1 MALAIIIAAAG
12 AGVATLLRARLAPPA
27 LTGAVLTPA
36 PAAYDFRLQ
45 DVNGQRVS
53 LSSLHGKVVVL
64 TFLYAHC
71 PDVCPLIAESLHRAY
86 GLLGPTAANAA
97 FVAVSVD
104 PKGDTVAAVRQ
115 FLQAHRVQGE
125 LTYLRGTFA
134 ELRPV
139 WAHYYV
145 GSDAQ
150 EVNPEAAAAVKPAA
164 GQVGHTAIVYVIDP
178 SGKVRAFLSGSFD
191 PRDLVTDVKAL
202 ARRGQL

>member
-1 MALAIIIAAAG
+1 LAITVAAA
-12 AGVATLLRARLAPPA
+12 AVVVRTRLTPPE

-36 PAAYDFRLQ
+36 PVAQDFRLQ
-45 DVNGQRVS
+45 DVNGRWVS
-53 LSSLHGKVVVL
+53 LSSLRGKVVIL

-71 PDVCPLIAESLHRAY
+71 PDVCPLIADSLHRAY
-86 GLLGPTAANAA
+86 GLLGATADKAA

-104 PKGDTVAAVRQ
+104 PNGDTVTAIHH
-115 FLQAHRVQGE
+115 FLIEHHVQGE

-145 GSDAQ
+145 GSDVK
-150 EVNPEAAAAVKPAA
+150 EVNPEAVAAAKPAA
-164 GQVGHTAIVYVIDP
+164 DRVGHTAIVYVIDP
-178 SGKVRAFLSGSFD
+178 SGKIRTFLSGNFD

-202 ARRGQL
+202 ATWGQL